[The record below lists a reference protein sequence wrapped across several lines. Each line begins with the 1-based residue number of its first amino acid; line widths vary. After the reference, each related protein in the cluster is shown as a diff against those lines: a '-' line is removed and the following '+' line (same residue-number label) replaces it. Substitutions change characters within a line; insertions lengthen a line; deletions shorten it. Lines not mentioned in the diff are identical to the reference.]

1 MIYIII
7 IGSLLLILMLI
18 NIYIENFGVKVTKYN
33 IKSDKVEGKFKIIH
47 ISDFHNEGNK
57 WLHKQV
63 INHIK
68 KEKPNIIVITGDLVD
83 TYKTKY
89 VKVLLDEITPLA
101 PIYYVSGNHE
111 YEHRGYK
118 NLRKILL
125 KYKVNLLENES
136 IELKNNI
143 CLYGIMDPKFEER
156 EDESNVVKEILDNFN
171 IKSSNYNILL
181 SHRPEL
187 FDIYSE
193 YSFNL
198 VFTGHA
204 HGGQFIIPGVGPL
217 FAPHQGIRPKYA
229 RGKHKK
235 RNTNMIVSRGL
246 GNSLFARIRINNRPE
261 LIVVSLSN
269 K

>member
-1 MIYIII
+1 
-7 IGSLLLILMLI
+7 
-18 NIYIENFGVKVTKYN
+18 
-33 IKSDKVEGKFKIIH
+33 
-47 ISDFHNEGNK
+47 
-57 WLHKQV
+57 
-63 INHIK
+63 
-68 KEKPNIIVITGDLVD
+68 
-83 TYKTKY
+83 
-89 VKVLLDEITPLA
+89 
-101 PIYYVSGNHE
+101 
-111 YEHRGYK
+111 
-118 NLRKILL
+118 
-125 KYKVNLLENES
+125 
-136 IELKNNI
+136 
-143 CLYGIMDPKFEER
+143 MDPKFEER